1 MIETSAV
8 LAALSLVDDPDLKKD
23 LVTLNMIQDLTV
35 DGKKVSFRLVLT
47 TPACP
52 LKESIKKDCINSI
65 HKEVDPNLDVEVIF
79 DSNVTSNRADEG
91 PILPGVK
98 NIIAVASGKGGVGKS
113 TVAVNL
119 ACALSNTGASVGIID
134 ADIYG
139 PSLPTLMGLTEAR
152 PGIVKHE
159 DKNRMVPVE
168 RFGIKTLSIGYLV
181 KEHQALVWRG
191 PMASSA
197 LKQFVV
203 DAEWGELDY
212 LVLDLPPGTGDIH
225 LTLVQ
230 TVPITGAVV
239 ITTPQ
244 ELALADVKKAIAMFQ
259 LPQINVPVLGIVEN
273 MAWFTPAE
281 LPDNKYYLFG
291 KGGGEELSKTFDVPL
306 LAQLPIIE
314 AVQQAGDVGTP
325 VAMNEDKLL
334 RAPFDELAQI
344 VAQQVAIRNAEA
356 EPTEKV
362 EFER

>member
-1 MIETSAV
+1 MIDKNAV
-8 LAALSLVDDPDLKKD
+8 IAALSLVDDPDLKKD
-23 LVTLNMIQDLTV
+23 LVTLNMIQDLEV
-35 DGKKVSFRLVLT
+35 ADGKVTFRLVLT

-52 LKESIKKDCINSI
+52 LKEKIKKDCITSI
-65 HKEVDPNLDVEVIF
+65 HKEVSADLDVEVIF
-79 DSNVTSNRADEG
+79 DSNVTSTRADEG

-119 ACALSNTGASVGIID
+119 ACALKNTGASVGIID

-139 PSLPTLMGLTEAR
+139 PSLPTMMGLTEAR
-152 PGIVKHE
+152 PGIVKKE
-159 DKNRMVPVE
+159 DKNKMLPVE
-168 RFGIKTLSIGYLV
+168 RFGIKALSIGFLV

-197 LKQFVV
+197 LKQFVI

-239 ITTPQ
+239 VTTPQ

-314 AVQQAGDVGTP
+314 AVQEAGDSGNP
-325 VAMNEDKLL
+325 LAMHENEQL

-344 VAQQVAIRNAEA
+344 VAQQVAIRNAEEA
-356 EPTEKV
+356 PTEKV